1 MKQDQLNQ
9 HVIDAFTADS
19 KVNTLQNLLDPCT
32 CSEVTLRRKIKQIG
46 LLTSYNHN
54 SKFYT
59 LPSLASFD
67 AHGIWDCEGICFSAH
82 GSLVNTII
90 KLVHNSKAGC
100 KPTELSSILRVKV
113 NDLLRLQ
120 TARQTVR
127 RKKAGRGYV
136 YYSSDETVYATQ
148 HRERELLIAASS
160 SQKGDALMDDK
171 DIVIAILVEIILS
184 GNLDEEAIERRLKA
198 KGIDAGVKE
207 IQAVIAHYGIKKT
220 MRKF

>member
-1 MKQDQLNQ
+1 MRQDQLNQ
-9 HVIDAFTADS
+9 NVIDAFTTDS
-19 KVNTLQNLLDPCT
+19 KVNTLQNLLDPST

-59 LPSLASFD
+59 LPSMACFN
-67 AHGIWDCEGICFSAH
+67 AHGIWDCEGVYFSAH
-82 GSLVNTII
+82 GSLVKTVI

-100 KPTELSSILRVKV
+100 KPTELSSILHVRV
-113 NDLLRLQ
+113 NDLLRQQ

-127 RKKAGRGYV
+127 REKAGRSYV

-148 HRERELLIAASS
+148 HRERELLITAPSL
-160 SQKGDALMDDK
+160 QKGEVLMDDK

-184 GNLDEEAIERRLKA
+184 GNLGEEAIERCLKD
-198 KGIDAGVKE
+198 KGVDAGIKE
-207 IQAVIAHYGIKKT
+207 IQAVISHYGIKKT
-220 MRKF
+220 MRKL